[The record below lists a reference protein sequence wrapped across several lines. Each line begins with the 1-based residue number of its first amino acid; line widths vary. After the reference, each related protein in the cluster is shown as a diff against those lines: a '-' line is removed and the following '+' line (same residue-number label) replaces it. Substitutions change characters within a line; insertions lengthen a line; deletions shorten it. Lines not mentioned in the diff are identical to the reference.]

1 MRQIFQY
8 DPVIGFRYIPDL
20 KARIPHGSGGYLIR
34 VNSAGFRC
42 RHEFTPHRKEGKKRI
57 LLFGDSFTAGDGVS
71 DGYRFGDLLEKE
83 IHGLEVYNFGLPGTG
98 TDQHYLAYREHAAGL
113 ESDLL
118 VIAVLV
124 ENIRRV
130 AARYRFFLNER
141 GDERCYAKPYFE
153 LAGRKLVLHHV
164 PVEPHPLREE
174 VLPDEAKR
182 YLDRGGRHH
191 RLRKV
196 VNKMGLKDLLQKLSR
211 YQPLPEY
218 NNRNSPSWML
228 MHAILKQWAAAYG
241 GKVLLVPLPLYQYIE
256 ENSSPAFYQARFQ
269 ELAGEAGCRL
279 HDPLPDLLRYPLS
292 ERRRFRFAE
301 DVHLTE
307 AGHRA
312 LALTLKNVITELL
325 TERKAVPAQGA

>member
-8 DPVIGFRYIPDL
+8 DPVIGYRYIPGL
-20 KARIPHGSGGYLIR
+20 NARIPHEGGGYLFQ

-42 RHEFTPHRKEGKKRI
+42 RHDFNVRKREGRPRI

-71 DGYRFGDLLEKE
+71 DVRRFGDLLEQE
-83 IHGLEVYNFGLPGTG
+83 IPDIEIYNFGLPGTG
-98 TDQHYLAYREHAAGL
+98 TDQQYLAYREYGAGL

-130 AARYRFFLNER
+130 EARYRFFENER
-141 GDERCYAKPYFE
+141 GEELCYAKPYFE
-153 LAGRKLVLHHV
+153 LAGGELVLHHV
-164 PVEPHPLREE
+164 PVNPTPYRKGE
-174 VLPDEAKR
+174 LPDEAKR

-196 VNKMGLKDLLQKLSR
+196 INQMGFKDLLQKLTR

-218 NNRNSPSWML
+218 NHPENPAWLL
-228 MHAILKQWAAAYG
+228 MQAILKKWAADYAG
-241 GKVLLVPLPLYQYIE
+241 EVLLVPLPLYHYIE
-256 ENSSPAFYQARFQ
+256 ETSNSASYRARFR
-269 ELAGEAGCRL
+269 ELADGTGCRL
-279 HDPLPDLLRYPLS
+279 HDPLPDLLSYSLP
-292 ERRRFRFAE
+292 ERRRFRFSR
-301 DVHLTE
+301 DVHLTP

-312 LALTLKNVITELL
+312 LALSLKNVISEML
-325 TERKAVPAQGA
+325 TGGKAVSK